1 MTERLELVVKALKGL
16 LLTDIRIYDFRGFSP
31 FFDYQILASA
41 QNERQVHAAISHMQS
56 SLVNQD
62 FTHIEGQEA
71 DRWLLFDLGDILVHV
86 LHKEERE
93 YYQFEKLFIGRE
105 EIPVGDGTL

>member
-1 MTERLELVVKALKGL
+1 MTERLGQVLKALQNC

-31 FFDYQILASA
+31 FFDFQILASA
-41 QNERQVHAAISHMQS
+41 QNERQVHAAISHLQEG
-56 SLVNQD
+56 LVD
-62 FTHIEGQEA
+62 EKIDHIEGLESS
-71 DRWLLFDLGDILVHV
+71 RWLLFDLGDILLHV

-105 EIPVGDGTL
+105 EIQVGDGTL